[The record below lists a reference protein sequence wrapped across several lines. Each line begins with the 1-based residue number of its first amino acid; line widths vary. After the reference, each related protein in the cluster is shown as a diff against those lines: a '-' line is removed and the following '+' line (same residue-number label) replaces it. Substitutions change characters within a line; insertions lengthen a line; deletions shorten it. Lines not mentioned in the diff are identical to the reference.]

1 MGNTELFTPVL
12 VTAAYHP
19 PLAVA
24 PDADIDLRWAAWV
37 ARGRAHDQR
46 LRQRLMIAAG
56 VLTIGAAIA
65 YGLLR
70 S

>member
-1 MGNTELFTPVL
+1 MGNTELVTPVL

-19 PLAVA
+19 VLAIA
-24 PDADIDLRWAAWV
+24 PDADIDMRWAAWA
-37 ARGRAHDQR
+37 ARGRAHEQR
-46 LRQRLMIAAG
+46 VRHRLVVTAG
-56 VLTIGAAIA
+56 VLVIGAAIA